1 MLSLNL
7 VLSLL
12 ALLTSLGCMALLL
25 RGYAGTGLRLLL
37 WSGLCFVFLSANN
50 LLLFLDLIVFPE
62 TDLRPYRLT
71 AALVGILFL
80 LYGFVWEAE

>member
-12 ALLTSLGCMALLL
+12 ALLTSLGCMALLF
-25 RGYAGTGLRLLL
+25 RAFAATGLRLLL
-37 WSGLCFVFLSANN
+37 WSALCFVFLTVNN
-50 LLLFLDLIVFPE
+50 VVLFLDLIVFPDF
-62 TDLRPYRLT
+62 DLRPVRIG
-71 AALVGILFL
+71 AALAGVLCL